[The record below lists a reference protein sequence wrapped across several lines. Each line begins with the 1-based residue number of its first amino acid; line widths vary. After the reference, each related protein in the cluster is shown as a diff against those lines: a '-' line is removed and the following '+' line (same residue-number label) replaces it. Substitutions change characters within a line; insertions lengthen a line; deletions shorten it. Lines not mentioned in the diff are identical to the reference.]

1 MDQRFT
7 RKLSCAGINANGPPP
22 RGKYSELPTRLG
34 VNPHIDSYPVDKSFR
49 LRHEGIVLLRKTG
62 EQRTGCP
69 GYRVLRVRDWCCHEP
84 VGADAVGPSAPAFGA
99 MGWRRSRLPIG
110 AKLRSWPRLM
120 TSNCGPHTPT

>member
-69 GYRVLRVRDWCCHEP
+69 GYRVLRVRGWCCHEP
-84 VGADAVGPSAPAFGA
+84 RGGRRRGSPARPLLARWGGGALVCPLEQSSAAGPDS
-99 MGWRRSRLPIG
+99 
-110 AKLRSWPRLM
+110 
-120 TSNCGPHTPT
+120 